1 MRVRRPAVFGVDPSA
16 HDGSPLN
23 PSDITN
29 PGCLAG
35 VLFGARFS
43 WNWICGCLHAR
54 QPWQRSDHPAG
65 TRLFRGSDKAA
76 NLLPIALNILWESRT
91 AEWFRARDW
100 VITRL
105 TAEHS
110 PDGECPVF
118 LGRLGNWCA
127 AWSSSTTTLEC

>member
-1 MRVRRPAVFGVDPSA
+1 MLVS
-16 HDGSPLN
+16 HGSVLITPLA
-23 PSDITN
+23 
-29 PGCLAG
+29 PG
-35 VLFGARFS
+35 
-43 WNWICGCLHAR
+43 
-54 QPWQRSDHPAG
+54 
-65 TRLFRGSDKAA
+65 FRGSDKAA

-110 PDGECPVF
+110 PDGEGPVF

-127 AWSSSTTTLEC
+127 ERLSNDQADLSTEWS

>member
-1 MRVRRPAVFGVDPSA
+1 MLVSLGSVLITLAAPGSSVGQTRR
-16 HDGSPLN
+16 
-23 PSDITN
+23 
-29 PGCLAG
+29 
-35 VLFGARFS
+35 
-43 WNWICGCLHAR
+43 
-54 QPWQRSDHPAG
+54 Q
-65 TRLFRGSDKAA
+65 

-127 AWSSSTTTLEC
+127 AWSSSTTTSEC